1 MPQKHII
8 GLVVG
13 VVGIGLLFA
22 LVYQQFGFSS
32 APNTRPLPMMESSKT
47 GVSERQQQAPVP
59 ETIDDVILS
68 IQEESSMDLSAL
80 DEEENG
86 EIADIEADSNSVTH
100 FETSYDENSL

>member
-22 LVYQQFGFSS
+22 SVYQQFQ
-32 APNTRPLPMMESSKT
+32 APVVIDDGRMMQKSTVTES
-47 GVSERQQQAPVP
+47 QQKKAPVP